1 MNSTGKASRSHGEGS
16 FLGIDF
22 ANVDPF
28 FQHVYLA
35 RVLISHGS
43 MFCLLEEDNGDKF
56 SPTKSGNSGDSRA
69 SQLASGKY
77 IAPIAQITHLDHWI
91 DEKPLQNS
99 PYGAANH
106 KHYVRIYSGIGGATS
121 TRTNTSAVTP
131 SSIGNWRND
140 WVRLAIFALPHHES
154 GFKTAHLCLEMLK
167 LQIAW
172 I

>member
-1 MNSTGKASRSHGEGS
+1 M
-16 FLGIDF
+16 
-22 ANVDPF
+22 F
-28 FQHVYLA
+28 F
-35 RVLISHGS
+35 
-43 MFCLLEEDNGDKF
+43 LLEEDNGDKF

-77 IAPIAQITHLDHWI
+77 IAPIAQITYLDHWI

-121 TRTNTSAVTP
+121 TRTNTSAVTQ
-131 SSIGNWRND
+131 SSIGNWRNHGQYLHCLTMNIRKIFEEFT
-140 WVRLAIFALPHHES
+140 VYCLQKSKTIGHHNRLAES
-154 GFKTAHLCLEMLK
+154 CSSTVS
-167 LQIAW
+167 QIKSKFPSL